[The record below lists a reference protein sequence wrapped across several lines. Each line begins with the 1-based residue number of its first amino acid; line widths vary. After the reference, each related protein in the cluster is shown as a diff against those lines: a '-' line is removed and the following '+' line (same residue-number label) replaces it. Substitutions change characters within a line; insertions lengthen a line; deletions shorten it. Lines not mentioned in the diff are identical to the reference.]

1 MSKYYDL
8 LLNDAIDVI
17 AENIDK
23 KWPHIQKKLLAAFL
37 DEAGADVRT
46 QLLSGYRRAV
56 NHETAASTAKLKVHQ
71 SNRGSYG
78 GAASAAKKEGIP
90 REQRPPTR
98 REYVLEYFKD
108 FLVEADPVAYA
119 SAGRKT
125 PFVNNVL
132 KWVLT
137 GKAILPEDCE
147 QLRELLKAY
156 QKLKHNKGGE
166 VPDLNTIQDP
176 GDLRALVMNY
186 AETDSYG
193 MLVNKRLPEIM
204 PGIEVY
210 QLDSWED
217 AKDILCDSGWCVR
230 DPEYFEEYEPP
241 FHVFVS
247 NKNGKR
253 KRIGL
258 LNLDSSEFMDVHN
271 RPLDS
276 KTLEHLAP
284 IINKL
289 IDGHFN
295 LSSETLVED
304 VDALAVTFA
313 PILHLL
319 PNLIKTLY
327 PQSLAAAATSMWPG
341 RSNGRFIET
350 FHDEPEAIPL
360 VDRWPKPIEDMI
372 KKDPSAFLAYC
383 VAVIHNK
390 RIPDLEEEMIDVAH
404 VYFDRDL
411 EYIMGLME
419 FFGDRMELFG
429 GDWPALRE
437 LVQLLKQYDLE
448 KEIFALQRHTT
459 RAGMRAFL
467 TLAGEDW
474 FKDSSKREVLQAVS
488 SDEI

>member
-1 MSKYYDL
+1 MSQYFDL
-8 LLNDAIDVI
+8 LLDDAIDVI
-17 AENIDK
+17 SENIDK
-23 KWPHIQKKLLAAFL
+23 KWPYIQKQLLAAFL
-37 DEAGADVRT
+37 DETGNVRPN
-46 QLLSGYRRAV
+46 LLSGYSAALHR
-56 NHETAASTAKLKVHQ
+56 EAASNQDKRQITRK
-71 SNRGSYG
+71 YG
-78 GAASAAKKEGIP
+78 GAYGGSAAAAKKEGVP
-90 REQRPPTR
+90 RDQRPPTR
-98 REYVLEYFKD
+98 REYILEYFKNY
-108 FLVEADPVAYA
+108 LVEADPVAYA

-125 PFVNNVL
+125 PFVNHVL

-186 AETDSYG
+186 SETNSYG
-193 MLVNKRLPEIM
+193 MLVNKRLPEIV

-210 QLDSWED
+210 QLDTWED

-230 DPEYFEEYEPP
+230 DPDYFEEYEPP
-241 FHVFVS
+241 FHIFVS
-247 NKNGKR
+247 NKGEKR

-258 LNLDSSEFMDVHN
+258 LNLESGEFMDVHN
-271 RPLDS
+271 RPVDS
-276 KTLEHLAP
+276 QTLAHLAP
-284 IINKL
+284 IIDYVADTYL
-289 IDGHFN
+289 Q
-295 LSSETLVED
+295 SSPEHYENV
-304 VDALAVTFA
+304 AVCFA

-319 PNLIKTLY
+319 PKTIEY
-327 PQSLAAAATSMWPG
+327 ITPDSFAAAATSIWPG
-341 RSNGRFIET
+341 RSNGRFVEN
-350 FHDEPEAIPL
+350 FFDEPRATPL
-360 VDRWPKPIEDMI
+360 VDRWPKPIEDRM

-383 VAVIHNK
+383 VAVIHDK

-404 VYFDRDL
+404 VYFDKDL
-411 EYIMGLME
+411 EYIMGLLE
-419 FFGDRMELFG
+419 FFGERMELFG
-429 GDWPALRE
+429 GDWPGLRE

-448 KEIFALQRHTT
+448 KEIFALQRYTT

-474 FKDSSKREVLQAVS
+474 FQDASKREVLKAVS